1 MPCLTDEDGKIIVCL
16 DKQEDIDRALVH
28 SGQGKELLDNFE
40 QLIRSMAKREVEPN
54 DVQGTNHR

>member
-1 MPCLTDEDGKIIVCL
+1 MPCLTDKDGKIILCA

-40 QLIRSMAKREVEPN
+40 QLIRSMAKREV
-54 DVQGTNHR
+54 